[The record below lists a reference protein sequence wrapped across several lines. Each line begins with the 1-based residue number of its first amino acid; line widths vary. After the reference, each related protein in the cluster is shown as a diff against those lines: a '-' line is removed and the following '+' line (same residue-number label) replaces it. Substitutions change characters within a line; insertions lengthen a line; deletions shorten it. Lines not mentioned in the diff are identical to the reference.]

1 VLTAG
6 KNLVVYKKDFN
17 MGTSPKNA
25 GGRNPLDEVPDYALK
40 IRDLRKRLRLTQPQ
54 LAAELSVKRSGEA
67 KWEGG
72 VREPRR
78 QNYLALAALAN
89 KRHLPEFATFFL
101 KRIEER
107 ETVRRK
113 RRDEADDLRY
123 LETVETAA
131 VEGDKGAQHLLELSR
146 LGGADFAGEFA
157 KQHLRRITEARES
170 LENGAFS
177 AAVSEIADETVRVT
191 RLLRARK
198 LRALRRAA
206 GIRRQ
211 EDRLTA
217 RMDELIKSGEV
228 QGEALGRIFDEIPT
242 LLFEGKMPDIV
253 TLTKRVADTIH
264 DGPRAGLQK
273 RQMIS
278 AFFSIFKL
286 CKISELFEEAAAA
299 EEKGEPLDSV
309 QFTKRLEDLLEI
321 GREPKNSKEKK

>member
-1 VLTAG
+1 
-6 KNLVVYKKDFN
+6 

-123 LETVETAA
+123 LEIVEAQAA
-131 VEGDKGAQHLLELSR
+131 GGDKDAQHLLELSR
-146 LGGADFAGEFA
+146 RDSTEFNKEQA
-157 KQHLRRITEARES
+157 NRIIEARGG
-170 LENGAFS
+170 LGNGAFS
-177 AAVSEIADETVRVT
+177 AGFDWIVLESNRVG
-191 RLLRARK
+191 RLRRARK
-198 LRALRRAA
+198 LRAIRRVAALRRQA
-206 GIRRQ
+206 
-211 EDRLTA
+211 ERLKA
-217 RMDELIKSGEV
+217 RERALLKSGEI
-228 QGEALGRIFDEIPT
+228 QRQELRRIIDQ
-242 LLFEGKMPDIV
+242 LVVSAKEGKTGDIV
-253 TLTKRVADTIH
+253 AVAKRIADTIH
-264 DGPRAGLQK
+264 HGPQARSRK
-273 RQMIS
+273 RQTVSAIVSDFKVGWIS
-278 AFFSIFKL
+278 D
-286 CKISELFEEAAAA
+286 LFAEAAAA

-309 QFTKRLEDLLEI
+309 QFTKRLEELLEI
-321 GREPKNSKEKK
+321 GREAKKSNE